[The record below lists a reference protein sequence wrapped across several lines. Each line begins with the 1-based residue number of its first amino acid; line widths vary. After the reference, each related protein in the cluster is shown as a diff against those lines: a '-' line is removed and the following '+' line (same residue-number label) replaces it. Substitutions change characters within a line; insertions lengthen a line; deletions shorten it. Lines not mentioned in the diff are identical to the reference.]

1 MKCPSLWRQKGWWS
15 PGGRGRG
22 GVGRDCQRPHTA
34 GRGAA
39 FRCFSALCEP
49 SSPPALGARGGLP
62 SGGDVASRPPSCHPS
77 SFSPRELQARVGH
90 GGDRCRCA
98 VALPVVLCWR
108 APAGAPAAGP
118 QPRPRGAGSLQG
130 FTGPG
135 LRVSE
140 PWTFPPL
147 LAGTPPPS
155 AESTI
160 DEALQRRVGV
170 QIPGSPSA
178 AVSSLAET
186 AGAWTRWASS

>member
-1 MKCPSLWRQKGWWS
+1 MPKPLETERLVVAWG
-15 PGGRGRG
+15 PGEGRRG
-22 GVGRDCQRPHTA
+22 EGLPTA
-34 GRGAA
+34 SHSRKGAA
-39 FRCFSALCEP
+39 FRCFSALCAP
-49 SSPPALGARGGLP
+49 SSPPALGARRGLP

-77 SFSPRELQARVGH
+77 SFSPRELQARLGH

-98 VALPVVLCWR
+98 VALPVALCWR
-108 APAGAPAAGP
+108 APAGTPAAGP

-147 LAGTPPPS
+147 LAGTPLPS

-178 AVSSLAET
+178 AVSSLAES